1 MVWIKRINGSDP
13 GDSQTIGTDQWD
25 LVDQYHDNTDI
36 SSSITNP
43 TIINTPTTYRDQILK
58 IFNSDSS
65 FKYTIK
71 AGTIASNVNLSLP
84 NLAAD
89 GTLMASGGSNDFGT
103 AMQIFRSSNLAL
115 RNPANSASYLFVASA
130 IVADRNVTIPLLT
143 GNDEMVM
150 KAFAQTLTNKTLE
163 INNNTIKHSTT
174 NAQGDIITYDT
185 PSGKY
190 IRRPRGTADQIIKM
204 KSDGTDWE
212 WATVSAGSGGD
223 ADEVKVYEGGTQVG
237 TVARKLNF
245 DTTDF
250 NVTESSG
257 ANTFTVSL
265 ASAAAVSNVNVYDR
279 NLSTIDVVS
288 TSSKTTIYT
297 FTVTGNDLSTNK
309 ILEIDIGGDYLND
322 TGSSRAMDVFVEF
335 GSTTLWTDTMG
346 SFSNAS
352 TRRAFTM
359 KLFLANKNSSSAQE
373 FWGEIKFSKTPAPTT
388 GIGSGDDGDAGLSHP
403 IASVSGDSTENTTT
417 NKTFT
422 VSVQHSS
429 SNASISLRKRA
440 AITKIM

>member
-1 MVWIKRINGSDP
+1 MTFIKRIDVDDL
-13 GDSQTIGTDQWD
+13 GDATHVGTSHWD
-25 LVDQYHDNTDI
+25 WLDKYHDDI
-36 SSSITNP
+36 DTTSFTGKAAK
-43 TIINTPTTYRDQILK
+43 INTPTEFRSGILK
-58 IFNSDSS
+58 IKGSDNA
-65 FKYTIK
+65 FAYTLKGSAIAANYDLTLPSI
-71 AGTIASNVNLSLP
+71 AGNA
-84 NLAAD
+84 
-89 GTLMASGGSNDFGT
+89 TLMAAGGANDFGT
-103 AMQIFRSSNLAL
+103 SMQTFRSSNLAL

-174 NAQGDIITYDT
+174 NAQGDILKYDST
-185 PSGKY
+185 SGKY
-190 IRRPRGTADQIIKM
+190 IRIARGSASQVLAVN
-204 KSDGTDWE
+204 SGGTDIE

-265 ASAAAVSNVNVYDR
+265 ASAATASNVNVYDR
-279 NLSTIDVVS
+279 NLSTVDVVS
-288 TSSKTTIYT
+288 SASKTTIYT

-322 TGSSRAMDVFVEF
+322 TGSSRAMDVFVDF

-359 KLFLANKNSSSAQE
+359 KLFLANKNSASAQE
-373 FWGEIKFSKTPAPTT
+373 LWGEIKFSKTPAPTT

-403 IASVSGDSTENTTT
+403 IASVSGGSTENTTT

-429 SNASISLRKRA
+429 SNSSISLRKRA
-440 AITKIM
+440 AVTKIM